1 MTASLPSWLGGKT
14 AGTLPH
20 LPHLPETA
28 PAAPPPPHSSPPP
41 PPEQN
46 DGQARPIPAVPADG
60 RRRLARQF
68 ALPLF
73 GAVFVLLSIRLTRRA
88 VARQR
93 AATLPPFYHPNMQ
106 PPAQAPSGARDA
118 VEALQLASLNVFSV
132 AVFLVGGGAFALDVS
147 TLDELRAKFRAN
159 QRGHEW
165 EEKNRAA
172 EEEWE
177 EWAVGVLARKELKDR
192 VKARVA
198 EESSRRKDVR

>member
-1 MTASLPSWLGGKT
+1 MTASLSSWLGGNT
-14 AGTLPH
+14 ASTLPH
-20 LPHLPETA
+20 
-28 PAAPPPPHSSPPP
+28 PPPPHSSAPPL
-41 PPEQN
+41 EQN
-46 DGQARPIPAVPADG
+46 DSQARPIPAAPADG
-60 RRRLARQF
+60 RRRLARQL

-93 AATLPPFYHPNMQ
+93 AATLPPFYHSNMQ

-132 AVFLVGGGAFALDVS
+132 TVFLVGGGAFALDVS

-192 VKARVA
+192 AKARVA
-198 EESSRRKDVR
+198 EESSRRKDVRC